1 MTPVVIGIDSGTQS
15 VKALVVRLD
24 DGRAIADGRAPHTGD
39 TTQDPKMWWA
49 ALVTAVRAAA
59 AAGPDVEVRGLAV
72 DAQQHGFVA
81 LGADDRPVIAAPLWN
96 NTDSAPDSERL
107 NGLADFAAE
116 TGTRLVP
123 SITITKLAHLART
136 QPDRLDAIR
145 AICLPHDYLTFRLTG
160 RLATDRGE
168 ASGSGWW
175 SSVSESYR
183 RDLIALAAGQAF
195 AGRVV
200 LPDIVGPDEPAGTL
214 AEAAARELGLPAGI
228 PIGAG
233 SGDNSAAAAG
243 IGAEPGELVISL
255 GTSGVAFTVAD
266 RPTTD
271 PSGEVCG
278 FADATGRF
286 LPLACMINCT
296 RVVDVVAGSVGLER
310 DAALAAAGAMAPGAG
325 GLLLIPYLGG
335 ERTPNLPVATGQL
348 LGLTGDN
355 ATGAH
360 YVRAALDGVAAGLAY
375 CVDAL
380 GRDGFRASAATLVGG
395 GSASPVWQQAVA
407 DALGLPVAVRSGSEH
422 GARGMAAQAA
432 AVATGRTT
440 FDLTQAWRPPVVATA
455 EPRPGTREAFRLAE
469 RRALI
474 DSMRATG
481 RTS

>member
-15 VKALVVRLD
+15 VKALVVALES
-24 DGRAIADGRAPHTGD
+24 GETIAEGRAPHVGETV
-39 TTQDPKMWWA
+39 QDPGMWWD
-49 ALVTAVRAAA
+49 ALVRAVRDALA
-59 AAGPDVEVRGLAV
+59 AAGDRIDVRAIAV

-81 LGADDRPVIAAPLWN
+81 LDAGGRAVMPAPLWN
-96 NTDSAPDSERL
+96 NTDSAPDADRL

-136 QPDRLDAIR
+136 QPDLLAKVVSV
-145 AICLPHDYLTFRLTG
+145 CLPHDYLNGRLTG
-160 RLATDRGE
+160 RLTTDRGE

-175 SSVSESYR
+175 SSISEGYR
-183 RDLIALAAGQAF
+183 RDLLALAVGDDL
-195 AGRVV
+195 AGRLR
-200 LPDIVGPDEPAGTL
+200 LPDVIGPDDTAGHLTN
-214 AEAAARELGLPAGI
+214 EAAQALGLSAGI

-255 GTSGVAFTVAD
+255 GTSGVAFTVAAQPTRD
-266 RPTTD
+266 R
-271 PSGEVCG
+271 SGEVCG
-278 FADATGRF
+278 FADATGRY

-296 RVVDVVAGSVGLER
+296 RIVDTVAASVGMAR
-310 DAALAAAGAMAPGAG
+310 DAALSAAGSMAPGAD
-325 GLLLIPYLGG
+325 GLLLLPYFGG

-380 GRDGFRASAATLVGG
+380 GRDGFRTSEATLVGG
-395 GSASPVWQQAVA
+395 GSASPVWQQAIA
-407 DALGLPVAVRSGSEH
+407 DALQIPIAVRSGSEH
-422 GARGMAAQAA
+422 AARGMAGQAA
-432 AVATGRTT
+432 AIATGTT
-440 FDLTQAWRPPVVATA
+440 TYERTQAWRPPVVASAT
-455 EPRPGTREAFRLAE
+455 PRPEYRDDFRLDQ
-469 RRALI
+469 RRTLI
-474 DSMRATG
+474 AAMRD
-481 RTS
+481 R